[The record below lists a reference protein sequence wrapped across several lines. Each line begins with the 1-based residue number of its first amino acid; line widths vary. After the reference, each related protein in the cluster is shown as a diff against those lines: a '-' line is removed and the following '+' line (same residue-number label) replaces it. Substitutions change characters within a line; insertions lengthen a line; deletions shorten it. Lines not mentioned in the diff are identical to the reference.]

1 MKFKFLLAIIYIFLV
16 NIPSVY
22 SQIDLMQMEAL
33 TNLAQGGP
41 SSQDSDLPMDS
52 SSEMKPR
59 EISATI
65 DKQENSEENNELND
79 FGYQGRNDFLLEPR
93 SKFSNEPLKYFGYD
107 YFLNY
112 PSLFLPRQNVPI
124 PSDYVLGPGDE
135 IKIILF
141 GNQNKK
147 YNLQINREGD
157 IFIPEIGPI
166 SVAGLTFNDL
176 RETINQIIDNRLIGT
191 QVNLTLG
198 NLRSINIFVLGEAT
212 NPGLYTVS
220 ALSKLTNAVFSN
232 GGIKKTGS
240 LRNIQLK
247 RNGEIITEFDFYDL
261 LLKGDTSNDVS
272 LMSGDVVFIPPT
284 QKLVGI
290 AGEVKRPG
298 IYELKDNE
306 NGEDLLNFSGSLKA
320 KANLSTVELERIDAS
335 SNGYSLKKIDLEE
348 LPFSEIELK
357 DGDKLA
363 IYPIAEKLNNAIL
376 LRGHIQKGGF
386 YPWKDGMR
394 IKDRISS
401 IDDLLPMTDMNYV
414 LIKREIRDSQRY
426 NFIQLNLEELFRSS
440 ESQENIRLENRD
452 EIIFFPSLLDL
463 DLVKTVP
470 IEKDEYEN
478 DDKQLTTYFARKSIL
493 EVNGRKS
500 ILEAN
505 EEEPDYTIDED
516 ETPDS
521 GVLSGEQDFYY
532 QVYDYCIVPQDKLTD
547 LLEIEETDT
556 QLQTE
561 EIDMPLLADAD
572 MNNAY
577 DDSLDLTN
585 HCRRQIIDPILAI
598 IKKQSRAEMPDST
611 ITIYGNVSY
620 PGEYPLTQNSTV
632 KDALNASGGLRGLT
646 FNEID
651 LSKKNINNKDV
662 SESISIIGFDDIEE
676 TTLEPLD
683 IITVKKIAYEPSTV
697 TILGE
702 VYFPGKYPISKTE
715 TFANLI
721 ERAGGLKDNAG
732 VENIFFQRRSLIE
745 TEIKRFREA
754 QGNLRKQLLISSGN
768 RFGQEEGSDE
778 YLSQISLLADES
790 LPDISSLG
798 RLIIDL
804 EGDAKEII
812 LEDQDNIFIP
822 RIPQTVKVIGEVYAS
837 NSHLHN
843 PTYKINDYIGLS
855 GGLNSFADKDSIY
868 IIKANGSVIA
878 GDNISNGFFRNSS
891 NNIQPGDTVVVPLR
905 IDTFSGLQA
914 TTEITQIIYQMAL
927 SAAAVNS
934 F

>member
-16 NIPSVY
+16 NIPSVH

-41 SSQDSDLPMDS
+41 SSQDSDLPIDS

-59 EISATI
+59 ETSATI

-79 FGYQGRNDFLLEPR
+79 FGYQGRNDFLLEPS

-261 LLKGDTSNDVS
+261 LLKGDTSNDLS

-320 KANLSTVELERIDAS
+320 KANLSAVELERIDAS
-335 SNGYSLKKIDLEE
+335 SNGYSLKKIDLKE
-348 LPFSEIELK
+348 LPFSAIELK
-357 DGDKLA
+357 DSDKLA

-414 LIKREIRDSQRY
+414 LIKREVRDSQRY
-426 NFIQLNLEELFRSS
+426 DFIQLNLEELFRSS

-493 EVNGRKS
+493 E
-500 ILEAN
+500 AN
-505 EEEPDYTIDED
+505 
-516 ETPDS
+516 
-521 GVLSGEQDFYY
+521 
-532 QVYDYCIVPQDKLTD
+532 
-547 LLEIEETDT
+547 
-556 QLQTE
+556 
-561 EIDMPLLADAD
+561 A
-572 MNNAY
+572 
-577 DDSLDLTN
+577 
-585 HCRRQIIDPILAI
+585 
-598 IKKQSRAEMPDST
+598 
-611 ITIYGNVSY
+611 
-620 PGEYPLTQNSTV
+620 
-632 KDALNASGGLRGLT
+632 
-646 FNEID
+646 
-651 LSKKNINNKDV
+651 
-662 SESISIIGFDDIEE
+662 
-676 TTLEPLD
+676 
-683 IITVKKIAYEPSTV
+683 
-697 TILGE
+697 
-702 VYFPGKYPISKTE
+702 
-715 TFANLI
+715 
-721 ERAGGLKDNAG
+721 
-732 VENIFFQRRSLIE
+732 
-745 TEIKRFREA
+745 
-754 QGNLRKQLLISSGN
+754 
-768 RFGQEEGSDE
+768 
-778 YLSQISLLADES
+778 
-790 LPDISSLG
+790 
-798 RLIIDL
+798 
-804 EGDAKEII
+804 
-812 LEDQDNIFIP
+812 
-822 RIPQTVKVIGEVYAS
+822 
-837 NSHLHN
+837 
-843 PTYKINDYIGLS
+843 
-855 GGLNSFADKDSIY
+855 
-868 IIKANGSVIA
+868 
-878 GDNISNGFFRNSS
+878 
-891 NNIQPGDTVVVPLR
+891 
-905 IDTFSGLQA
+905 
-914 TTEITQIIYQMAL
+914 
-927 SAAAVNS
+927 
-934 F
+934 